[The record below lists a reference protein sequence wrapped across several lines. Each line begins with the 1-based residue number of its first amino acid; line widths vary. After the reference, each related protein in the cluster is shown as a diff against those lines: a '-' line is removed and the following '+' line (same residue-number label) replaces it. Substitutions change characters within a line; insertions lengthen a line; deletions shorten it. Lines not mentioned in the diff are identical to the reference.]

1 MAPTD
6 QKTKNEKFAGKEGD
20 LAKTKSGAKG
30 VKKKRKWIS
39 DQKLFK
45 GSVKEGTI
53 RLNVHVKTTQSLS
66 LNNIGTVRNQFILR
80 SELKPCWV
88 NSNDCQHKSMSIV

>member
-20 LAKTKSGAKG
+20 LAKKKSGAKG

-66 LNNIGTVRNQFILR
+66 LNNIGIHIKIRT
-80 SELKPCWV
+80 
-88 NSNDCQHKSMSIV
+88 

>member
-6 QKTKNEKFAGKEGD
+6 QKTKNEKFAGKESD

-53 RLNVHVKTTQSLS
+53 RLNVHVTTTQLLS
-66 LNNIGTVRNQFILR
+66 LNNIGTVKNQFILGFR
-80 SELKPCWV
+80 T
-88 NSNDCQHKSMSIV
+88 

>member
-30 VKKKRKWIS
+30 VKKKKWIS
-39 DQKLFK
+39 NQKLFK

-66 LNNIGTVRNQFILR
+66 LNNIGIHIKIRT
-80 SELKPCWV
+80 
-88 NSNDCQHKSMSIV
+88 